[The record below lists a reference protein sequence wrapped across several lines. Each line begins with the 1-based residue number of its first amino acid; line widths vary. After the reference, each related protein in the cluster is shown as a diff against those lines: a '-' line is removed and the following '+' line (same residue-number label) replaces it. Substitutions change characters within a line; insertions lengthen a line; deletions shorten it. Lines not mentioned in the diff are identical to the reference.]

1 MWSQKAAGNS
11 IDHIAQM
18 AHETLQKDVTYMSDK
33 IKAVHIDFDWH
44 WILGSG
50 IALCAAIMANTG
62 LNLQKLSHLENSYYD
77 PFTRKRP
84 RPENDKSSMMSR
96 PRWWIGIVL
105 IVMASICDFA
115 ALSFAAQSIV
125 CNSWQFEFSCKRIDC
140 AHYCK
145 RKNNKP
151 GMEGY
156 SANYVG

>member
-1 MWSQKAAGNS
+1 MENRDRDDTATSIHPTNSHSLQQIPIALGYTALHYILFEMWSQKAAGNS

-77 PFTRKRP
+77 PFTRK
-84 RPENDKSSMMSR
+84 
-96 PRWWIGIVL
+96 
-105 IVMASICDFA
+105 
-115 ALSFAAQSIV
+115 
-125 CNSWQFEFSCKRIDC
+125 
-140 AHYCK
+140 
-145 RKNNKP
+145 
-151 GMEGY
+151 
-156 SANYVG
+156 